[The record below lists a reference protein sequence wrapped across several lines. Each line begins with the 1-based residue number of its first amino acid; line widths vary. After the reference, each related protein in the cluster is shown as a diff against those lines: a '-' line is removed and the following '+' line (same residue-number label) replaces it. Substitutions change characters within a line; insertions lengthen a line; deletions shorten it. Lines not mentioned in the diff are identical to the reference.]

1 MDLRKRNRFSFSE
14 FLFVLPALI
23 FYLIFVVYPLFGGI
37 FYSLTDWNGISPGFN
52 FIGLDNYKNLAHDQF
67 VLGPLWNSVI
77 FAFSSMVL
85 LNVFG
90 LLFAVG
96 LDNIA
101 GKNFYRALFYLPSV
115 LGSLVVGYIFS
126 FLFSV
131 PFAEI
136 GKAIGWEAL
145 ANNALGSPDLALPMG
160 IFVSAWKGVGW
171 YMVIYIAGL
180 QNIDKSLHEA
190 AIIDGASAWKRFW
203 SVTFPLIAPAFTIN
217 MILSVERAF
226 KEYDLIFALT
236 GGGPGRASE
245 LLSMTIYN
253 ESFTNKR
260 AGYGS
265 ALGVILFL
273 IIVAVTLIQLAVLR
287 RRENDINY

>member
-1 MDLRKRNRFSFSE
+1 MFTVPFSE
-14 FLFVLPALI
+14 F
-23 FYLIFVVYPLFGGI
+23 
-37 FYSLTDWNGISPGFN
+37 
-52 FIGLDNYKNLAHDQF
+52 
-67 VLGPLWNSVI
+67 
-77 FAFSSMVL
+77 
-85 LNVFG
+85 
-90 LLFAVG
+90 
-96 LDNIA
+96 
-101 GKNFYRALFYLPSV
+101 GKM
-115 LGSLVVGYIFS
+115 
-126 FLFSV
+126 
-131 PFAEI
+131 
-136 GKAIGWEAL
+136 IGWEAL
-145 ANNALGSPDLALPMG
+145 ANNALGDPDLALAMG
-160 IFVSAWKGVGW
+160 CFVATWKGVGW

-180 QNIDKSLHEA
+180 QNVDRSLHEA

-226 KEYDLIFALT
+226 KEYDLMFSLT

-273 IIVAVTLIQLAVLR
+273 IIVAVTLIQLAMLR
-287 RRENDINY
+287 RRENDIN

>member
-1 MDLRKRNRFSFSE
+1 M
-14 FLFVLPALI
+14 LPALI
-23 FYLIFVVYPLFGGI
+23 FYLVFVIYPLFGGI
-37 FYSLTDWNGISPGFN
+37 FYSLTDWNGISPEFN
-52 FIGLDNYKNLAHDQF
+52 FIGLGNYKNLAHDEF
-67 VLGPLWNSVI
+67 VLGPLGNSVI
-77 FAFSSMVL
+77 FAFSSMIL

-101 GKNFYRALFYLPSV
+101 GKSFYRGLFYLPSV

-131 PFAEI
+131 PFAEF
-136 GKAIGWEAL
+136 GKLIGWEAL
-145 ANNALGSPDLALPMG
+145 ANNALGSQDLALLMG
-160 IFVSAWKGVGW
+160 ILVSTWKGVGW

-180 QNIDKSLHEA
+180 QNVDRSLHEA
-190 AIIDGASAWKRFW
+190 AIIDGASSWKRFW

-273 IIVAVTLIQLAVLR
+273 IIVAVTLVQLAVLR
-287 RRENDINY
+287 RRENDIN

>member
-1 MDLRKRNRFSFSE
+1 
-14 FLFVLPALI
+14 
-23 FYLIFVVYPLFGGI
+23 
-37 FYSLTDWNGISPGFN
+37 
-52 FIGLDNYKNLAHDQF
+52 
-67 VLGPLWNSVI
+67 
-77 FAFSSMVL
+77 
-85 LNVFG
+85 
-90 LLFAVG
+90 
-96 LDNIA
+96 
-101 GKNFYRALFYLPSV
+101 
-115 LGSLVVGYIFS
+115 
-126 FLFSV
+126 
-131 PFAEI
+131 
-136 GKAIGWEAL
+136 
-145 ANNALGSPDLALPMG
+145 
-160 IFVSAWKGVGW
+160 
-171 YMVIYIAGL
+171 MVIYIAGL
-180 QNIDKSLHEA
+180 QNVDKSLHEA
-190 AIIDGASAWKRFW
+190 AIIDGASSWKRFW

-273 IIVAVTLIQLAVLR
+273 IIVAITLIQLFALR

>member
-1 MDLRKRNRFSFSE
+1 MLEKRKTMVGE
-14 FLFVLPALI
+14 FLFVLPALLLYI
-23 FYLIFVVYPLFGGI
+23 IFVVYPLIGGI
-37 FYSLTDWNGISPGFN
+37 FYSMTDWDGITSNYN
-52 FIGLDNYKNLAHDQF
+52 FIGLANYINLFQDEF
-67 VLGPLWNSVI
+67 VLNPLWNTII
-77 FAFSSMVL
+77 FAFLSMIL

-96 LDNIA
+96 LEKVW
-101 GKNFYRALFYLPSV
+101 GQNFYRALFYLPAV
-115 LGSLVVGYIFS
+115 LGSLIVGYIFS
-126 FLFSV
+126 FLFTI
-131 PFAEI
+131 PFANL
-136 GKAIGWEAL
+136 GKMLGIEAL
-145 ANNALGSPDLALPMG
+145 ANNALGSKTWAIYMAT
-160 IFVSAWKGVGW
+160 FVSVWKGVGW

-180 QNIDKSLHEA
+180 QNIDVSLHEA

-203 SVTFPLIAPAFTIN
+203 TVTFPLIAPAFTIN

-245 LLSMTIYN
+245 VISMTIYN

-265 ALGVILFL
+265 ALGVVLFL
-273 IIVAVTLIQLAVLR
+273 IIVIITMIQLAVLR
-287 RRENDINY
+287 RRENDITY